1 MKQVYEELGG
11 CPLSSA
17 CSSTMAIPRKIKVL
31 FQNNSK
37 VCAPLAFPAEE
48 VVVTALH
55 IAFPRAKEIELKWI
69 NQNIF
74 LWYQDE
80 CSGKMHAAQSHSK
93 GHDPSS
99 ISKLV
104 IWFRS

>member
-1 MKQVYEELGG
+1 MKQVYEELGD

-17 CSSTMAIPRKIKVL
+17 CSSAMAIPGEIKVL

-48 VVVTALH
+48 VVVSMLH
-55 IAFPRAKEIELKWI
+55 IAFPCAKEIELKWI

-80 CSGKMHAAQSHSK
+80 CSGKMHAA
-93 GHDPSS
+93 
-99 ISKLV
+99 
-104 IWFRS
+104 